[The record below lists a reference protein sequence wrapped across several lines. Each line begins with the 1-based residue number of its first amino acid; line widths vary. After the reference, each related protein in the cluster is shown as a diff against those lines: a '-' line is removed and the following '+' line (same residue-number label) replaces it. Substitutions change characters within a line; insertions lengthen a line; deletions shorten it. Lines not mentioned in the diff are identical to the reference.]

1 MVALDWAKVFDSINV
16 EALVVALRRFGVPP
30 KLLRV
35 VQHIYQDRSF
45 RVADGSL
52 QSSERRQMSG
62 ISQGCP
68 LSPFLFVMV
77 MTVVVSDSICQLG
90 EEMRRQFESGS
101 FSVVLYADDTLVIG
115 DRESAIQEMLNAIA
129 DVGSR
134 FGMALH

>member
-16 EALVVALRRFGVPP
+16 EALVVALRRFGVAP

>member
-1 MVALDWAKVFDSINV
+1 
-16 EALVVALRRFGVPP
+16 
-30 KLLRV
+30 
-35 VQHIYQDRSF
+35 
-45 RVADGSL
+45 
-52 QSSERRQMSG
+52 
-62 ISQGCP
+62 
-68 LSPFLFVMV
+68 MV